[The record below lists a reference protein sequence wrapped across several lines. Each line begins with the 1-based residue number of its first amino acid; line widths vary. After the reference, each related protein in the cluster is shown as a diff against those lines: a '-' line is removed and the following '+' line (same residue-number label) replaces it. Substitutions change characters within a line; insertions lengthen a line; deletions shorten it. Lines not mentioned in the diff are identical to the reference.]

1 MYRPIRVALA
11 ATMISTAI
19 PLVVAPLANA
29 ATSSFQGC
37 SVQVNYPHSSHH
49 NPGQMN
55 TEFRVYNCVR
65 ATSANIDKWEYT
77 SGGGGGGGDFAWKPV
92 GGVTVMAG
100 SSTGDS
106 VFYNEPCTY
115 GQTYTVD
122 MKGRFTIN
130 SQSIVVEQSNT
141 FVCD

>member
-1 MYRPIRVALA
+1 MMYQPIRVALTATIIA
-11 ATMISTAI
+11 AAI

-49 NPGQMN
+49 NPGQIN
-55 TEFRVYNCVR
+55 TEFRVYNCAR
-65 ATSANIDKWEYT
+65 ATSANIDKWEYIS
-77 SGGGGGGGDFAWKPV
+77 SGNGGGGDFAWKPV
-92 GGVTVMAG
+92 GGVVVSAG
-100 SSTGDS
+100 TTGSS
-106 VFYNEPCTY
+106 VFYNEPCTF

-141 FVCD
+141 FVC